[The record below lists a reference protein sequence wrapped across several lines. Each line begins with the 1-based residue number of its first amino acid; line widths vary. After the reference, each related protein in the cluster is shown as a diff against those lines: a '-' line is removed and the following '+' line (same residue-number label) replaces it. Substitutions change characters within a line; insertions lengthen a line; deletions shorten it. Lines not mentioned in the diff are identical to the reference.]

1 MNPRHSIARPAV
13 LAALCLG
20 ATLTAGCA
28 NRSTDTSTMGAS
40 GDTMDQP
47 VRRSR
52 VERPYPNNMDDPT
65 RATDPRSSAVNP
77 ERNRGGPATGTTV
90 PPGNI
95 VP

>member
-1 MNPRHSIARPAV
+1 MNPLPSFARPAV

-20 ATLTAGCA
+20 AAVTAGCA
-28 NRSTDTSTMGAS
+28 TRSDTATMGAS
-40 GDTMDQP
+40 DDTEQP

-52 VERPYPNNMDDPT
+52 IDRPYPNNSEDPT
-65 RATDPRSSAVNP
+65 RATDPRSSAINP

>member
-1 MNPRHSIARPAV
+1 MNPRSSIARPAV

-20 ATLTAGCA
+20 AALTAGCA
-28 NRSTDTSTMGAS
+28 SRNDTATMGAPS
-40 GDTMDQP
+40 DTGEPM
-47 VRRSR
+47 RRHR

>member
-1 MNPRHSIARPAV
+1 MNPRSSIARPAV

-20 ATLTAGCA
+20 AVLATGCA
-28 NRSTDTSTMGAS
+28 NRSDTATMGAS
-40 GDTMDQP
+40 GESGDM
-47 VRRSR
+47 VKRNRI
-52 VERPYPNNMDDPT
+52 ERPYPNNMDDPT

>member
-1 MNPRHSIARPAV
+1 MNPRHSYARPAV

-20 ATLTAGCA
+20 AALTAGCA
-28 NRSTDTSTMGAS
+28 SNRETATMGAS
-40 GDTMDQP
+40 GESVDQP
-47 VRRSR
+47 AKRSR
-52 VERPYPNNMDDPT
+52 MDRPYPNNMDDPT

>member
-1 MNPRHSIARPAV
+1 MNPRYSFARPAV
-13 LAALCLG
+13 LAALSLG
-20 ATLTAGCA
+20 AALTAGCA
-28 NRSTDTSTMGAS
+28 SRDDTATMGSS
-40 GDTMDQP
+40 GEVERP
-47 VRRSR
+47 VRSSR
-52 VERPYPNNMDDPT
+52 MDRPYPNNAEDPT

>member
-1 MNPRHSIARPAV
+1 MNPRPSIARPAV

-20 ATLTAGCA
+20 AAFTAGCA
-28 NRSTDTSTMGAS
+28 SRDTATMGAS
-40 GDTMDQP
+40 SDAGEP
-47 VRRSR
+47 VRRNR
-52 VERPYPNNMDDPT
+52 VERPYPNNMGNPT
-65 RATDPRSSAVNP
+65 RATDPRSSATNP

>member
-1 MNPRHSIARPAV
+1 MNPRSSIARPAV

-20 ATLTAGCA
+20 AAFTAGCA
-28 NRSTDTSTMGAS
+28 NRDTATMGAA
-40 GDTMDQP
+40 GDAETGEP

-52 VERPYPNNMDDPT
+52 IERPYPNNMDDPT

>member
-1 MNPRHSIARPAV
+1 MNPRHSFARPAV

-20 ATLTAGCA
+20 AALSAGCA
-28 NRSTDTSTMGAS
+28 SRSDTATMGAS
-40 GDTMDQP
+40 GDEEP
-47 VRRSR
+47 VRQSR
-52 VERPYPNNMDDPT
+52 VERPHPNNMDDPT